1 MGTGYK
7 RRIEQWPT
15 LQKLEQRAICN
26 KELLYVSVSLTL
38 VSALMGNE
46 LRTESCESVGPHAV
60 HLT

>member
-15 LQKLEQRAICN
+15 LQKLEQRAIC

-38 VSALMGNE
+38 VSALTPDGK
-46 LRTESCESVGPHAV
+46 L
-60 HLT
+60 

>member
-15 LQKLEQRAICN
+15 LQKLEQRAIC
-26 KELLYVSVSLTL
+26 KELLYDSISLTL

-46 LRTESCESVGPHAV
+46 LWTESCESVGPHAV

>member
-1 MGTGYK
+1 MGTGYE

-15 LQKLEQRAICN
+15 LQKLEQRAIC

>member
-1 MGTGYK
+1 MGTRYE

-15 LQKLEQRAICN
+15 LQKLEQRAIC

>member
-15 LQKLEQRAICN
+15 LQKLEQRAIS